1 MKIYRFILIALS
13 LYANAIQSQ
22 DTLRNT
28 KGSEYLFTFKKKIEH
43 LPVEDQCQTGTCWS
57 FSALSFFE
65 SEVKRLGKKPVNLS
79 EMYVVRKAYPDKAQQ
94 FLRMYGKFNFGPGGA
109 FHDIPYVIKKYG
121 IVPQEIYSGLNY
133 GTEKHIHSELDQVLE
148 AMVKALASNP
158 NHHLSDAWRP
168 AIEAVLDAY
177 LGKDPVEFTYNG
189 KQYTPKSFAKELG
202 LNMDDY
208 VSLTSFTHHPFYRQ
222 MIIEVPD
229 NWLMGTSYNLP
240 LDELIQTMK
249 HAILNGYTFAWAA
262 DVSEKGFSFK
272 NGLAIVPED
281 ESTIQVKGRD
291 SHLFNNAGA
300 EKKSN
305 AFLQPVKEKTITQ
318 EMRQKAFDNLTTTD
332 DHGMHVVG
340 LATDQNGKEYFFVK
354 NSWGESNDLKGY
366 FFASEAYVRYKTI
379 NIFLHKDAI
388 PKEIRKKLNIQ

>member
-1 MKIYRFILIALS
+1 
-13 LYANAIQSQ
+13 
-22 DTLRNT
+22 
-28 KGSEYLFTFKKKIEH
+28 
-43 LPVEDQCQTGTCWS
+43 
-57 FSALSFFE
+57 
-65 SEVKRLGKKPVNLS
+65 
-79 EMYVVRKAYPDKAQQ
+79 
-94 FLRMYGKFNFGPGGA
+94 
-109 FHDIPYVIKKYG
+109 
-121 IVPQEIYSGLNY
+121 
-133 GTEKHIHSELDQVLE
+133 
-148 AMVKALASNP
+148 
-158 NHHLSDAWRP
+158 
-168 AIEAVLDAY
+168 
-177 LGKDPVEFTYNG
+177 
-189 KQYTPKSFAKELG
+189 
-202 LNMDDY
+202 
-208 VSLTSFTHHPFYRQ
+208 